1 MRRHVFG
8 AILLFVL
15 ALVESS
21 LWPALV
27 GTRLKPELVL
37 IASSVWA
44 ALSGTEGFFW
54 AAGGGLMLDMLS
66 GAPLGS
72 NAIALMAGN
81 AAAALLDT
89 LPIPSRLFRCTNW
102 VAVTTL
108 ISHIVMLVVLRL
120 NGRPM
125 DISLVFFS
133 TILPLLVINPVVSM
147 LTYLFFSPY
156 DLRLRAGDSFA
167 SDLKY

>member
-1 MRRHVFG
+1 MKQMIFLSVD
-8 AILLFVL
+8 IV
-15 ALVESS
+15 
-21 LWPALV
+21 
-27 GTRLKPELVL
+27 
-37 IASSVWA
+37 ASSVWA

-54 AAGGGLMLDMLS
+54 AAGGGLMLDVLS
-66 GAPLGS
+66 GAPVGA
-72 NAIALMAGN
+72 NAIALMSGN
-81 AAAALLDT
+81 AVAALLDT

-108 ISHIVMLVVLRL
+108 ISHIVMIIVLRF

-125 DISLVFFS
+125 DISVVFFS

-156 DLRLRAGDSFA
+156 DLRLRTGDAFA
-167 SDLKY
+167 SDIK

>member
-1 MRRHVFG
+1 M
-8 AILLFVL
+8 L

-21 LWPALV
+21 LWPTLI

-54 AAGGGLMLDMLS
+54 AAGGGLMLDVLS
-66 GAPLGS
+66 GAPLGA
-72 NAIALMAGN
+72 NAIALMSGN

-108 ISHIVMLVVLRL
+108 ISHIVMIIVLRF
-120 NGRPM
+120 NGRPI
-125 DISLVFFS
+125 DITVVFFS
-133 TILPLLVINPVVSM
+133 TILPLLVINPAVSM

-156 DLRLRAGDSFA
+156 DLRLRTGDAFA
-167 SDLKY
+167 SDIK